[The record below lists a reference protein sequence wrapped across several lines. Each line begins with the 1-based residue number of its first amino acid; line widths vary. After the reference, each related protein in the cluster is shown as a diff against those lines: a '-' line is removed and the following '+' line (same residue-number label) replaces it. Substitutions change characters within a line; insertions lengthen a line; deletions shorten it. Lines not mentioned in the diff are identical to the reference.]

1 MSIGGW
7 QDNFLDSNRSSN
19 KPINTRESTFSG
31 TVVVFV
37 SLLSLGF
44 VGEMVEVGTTTTL
57 DAVGS
62 QLALI
67 AAAKTLEY
75 IPQGRA

>member
-1 MSIGGW
+1 M
-7 QDNFLDSNRSSN
+7 
-19 KPINTRESTFSG
+19 FSR

-57 DAVGS
+57 DAVDS
-62 QLALI
+62 ELALI
-67 AAAKTLEY
+67 AAAKTLDY
-75 IPQGRA
+75 TSRQSLRNSSYTNCT